1 MSQAEALAAIAHTAA
16 RLVVDEGMEYAA
28 AKRRAARDFGRR
40 PELPSNEQ
48 LEDAIREHIEIFC
61 ADTQPAE
68 LQALRE
74 VALLWMG
81 RLSEYRPHLSGAA
94 WRGTA
99 TRLSSVHLDLYCDDA
114 KAAEIT
120 LINAGV
126 NYDTGSLD
134 RAGSREPLSVLSLS
148 SPSQA
153 LGEPVTVHLVLHDTD
168 DQRGALKPDARG
180 RSWRGDRAALQ
191 RLLAEAAAAPGGP
204 GAA

>member
-1 MSQAEALAAIAHTAA
+1 MSAQEIAAEIATSAA

-28 AKRRAARDFGRR
+28 AKRKAARDFGARA
-40 PELPSNEQ
+40 ELPSNEQ
-48 LEDAIREHIEIFC
+48 LEDAVREHIDIFC

-74 VALLWMG
+74 VALRWMQ
-81 RLSEYRPHLSGAA
+81 RLADYRPHLSGAA

-99 TRLSSVHLDLYCDDA
+99 TRLSSVHVDLYCDDP

-126 NYDTGSLD
+126 NYDVGSLN
-134 RAGSREPLSVLSLS
+134 RPGREPLCVLTVS
-148 SPSQA
+148 SKSAA
-153 LGEPVTVHLVLHDTD
+153 LGEPVTVHLMLHDAD

-180 RSWRGDRAALQ
+180 RSWRGDLVAVQ
-191 RLLAEAAAAPGGP
+191 RLVA